1 MNGLSFCLKNKALCD
16 KMIPDGN
23 RRIQPADGFVQYD
36 LIVGRHEPKAAMMET
51 FDAHVNRNT
60 KDSIFCDLF
69 SRPEYCLQLYKVL
82 HPEDTDV
89 SEKNIVLMTLS
100 NLMMRSR
107 YNDLGFLVRDRLLV
121 LVEAQST
128 FTENILVRF
137 ILYLADTYNRYIS
150 KMNLNIYG
158 SKKVRLPVPELYV
171 IYHGERGNKPD
182 EITLSKDIFGEEAG
196 DNIFVDVK
204 AKIIYDSTPGDII
217 NQFITFARVF
227 DRQVRQYGSTRE
239 AVEETL
245 RICKDRDVL
254 KAYLEEKEAAEI
266 MFTWLDEQKAKKF
279 EEEEIRQE
287 GFREGRAEGHAE
299 GEFTMLVNLVRKN
312 LISVK
317 DAAEQASMTE
327 IDFCRKAGLQ
337 IQQ

>member
-1 MNGLSFCLKNKALCD
+1 MNGSPCGLKKDRVCDRMAL
-16 KMIPDGN
+16 DGD
-23 RRIQPADGFVQYD
+23 RKKQSADGFVRYD
-36 LIVGRHEPKAAMMET
+36 LPTGGREPKAAMMET

-89 SEKNIVLMTLS
+89 REENIVLMTLS
-100 NLMMRSR
+100 SLMMRYR

-121 LVEAQST
+121 LVECQST

-171 IYHGERGNKPD
+171 IYHGERGNRPD
-182 EITLSKDIFGEEAG
+182 EISLSRDIFGEGSA

-227 DRQVRQYGSTRE
+227 DRQIQIYGRTRK

-245 RICKDRDVL
+245 RICKDQDVL
-254 KAYLEEKEAAEI
+254 KAYLEEEETAEI

-287 GFREGRAEGHAE
+287 GRVEGRAEGRAE
-299 GEFTMLVNLVRKN
+299 GESRLGLLINMLIKSGRNDDVLRASSDAGYRKQLYQELN
-312 LISVK
+312 
-317 DAAEQASMTE
+317 
-327 IDFCRKAGLQ
+327 
-337 IQQ
+337 IQ

>member
-1 MNGLSFCLKNKALCD
+1 MNGSPCGLKKELVCD

-23 RRIQPADGFVQYD
+23 RGIQPADGFVWYD
-36 LIVGRHEPKAAMMET
+36 LPAGWHEPKAAMMET
-51 FDAHVNRNT
+51 FDDHVNRNT
-60 KDSIFCDLF
+60 KDSIFCNLF

-150 KMNLNIYG
+150 RMNLNIYG

-227 DRQVRQYGSTRE
+227 DRKIQEYGRTRK

-245 RICKDRDVL
+245 RICKDQDVL
-254 KAYLEEKEAAEI
+254 KAYLEEEEAAEI

-287 GFREGRAEGHAE
+287 GRAEGRTE
-299 GEFTMLVNLVRKN
+299 GESRLGSLINVLIRSGRNDDALRASTDAGYRKQLYQELN
-312 LISVK
+312 
-317 DAAEQASMTE
+317 
-327 IDFCRKAGLQ
+327 
-337 IQQ
+337 IQ

>member
-1 MNGLSFCLKNKALCD
+1 MNGSPYDLKKERVCDRMAL
-16 KMIPDGN
+16 DGD
-23 RRIQPADGFVQYD
+23 RKKQSADGFVRYD
-36 LIVGRHEPKAAMMET
+36 LPTGGREPKAAMMET

-89 SEKNIVLMTLS
+89 RKENIVLMTLS
-100 NLMMRSR
+100 SLMMRYR
-107 YNDLGFLVRDRLLV
+107 YNDLGFLVRDRFLV
-121 LVEAQST
+121 LVECQSS
-128 FTENILVRF
+128 FTENILIRF

-158 SKKVRLPVPELYV
+158 SKKVRLPIPELYV

-182 EITLSKDIFGEEAG
+182 EISLSKDIFGEESA

-227 DRQVRQYGSTRE
+227 DRHRQADSN
-239 AVEETL
+239 
-245 RICKDRDVL
+245 
-254 KAYLEEKEAAEI
+254 
-266 MFTWLDEQKAKKF
+266 
-279 EEEEIRQE
+279 IRQDPE
-287 GFREGRAEGHAE
+287 SRGGNPADLQGSGCAESISGRTGGSGDHVYMA
-299 GEFTMLVNLVRKN
+299 
-312 LISVK
+312 
-317 DAAEQASMTE
+317 
-327 IDFCRKAGLQ
+327 
-337 IQQ
+337 

>member
-1 MNGLSFCLKNKALCD
+1 MNGSPSGLKKERVCDRMAL
-16 KMIPDGN
+16 DGN
-23 RRIQPADGFVQYD
+23 RKIQSADDFVRYD
-36 LIVGRHEPKAAMMET
+36 LPTGGQEPKAVMMET

-89 SEKNIVLMTLS
+89 RKENIVLMTLS
-100 NLMMRSR
+100 SLMMRYR
-107 YNDLGFLVRDRLLV
+107 YNDLGFLVRDRFLV
-121 LVEAQST
+121 LVECQSS
-128 FTENILVRF
+128 FTENILIRF

-158 SKKVRLPVPELYV
+158 SKKVRLPIPELYV

-182 EITLSKDIFGEEAG
+182 EISLSKDIFGEESA

-227 DRQVRQYGSTRE
+227 DRQIQIYGRTRK

-245 RICKDRDVL
+245 RICRDQDVL
-254 KAYLEEKEAAEI
+254 KAYLEEQEAAEI

-287 GFREGRAEGHAE
+287 GRAEGEAK
-299 GEFTMLVNLVRKN
+299 GESRLGLLMTQLKN
-312 LISVK
+312 LGRTD
-317 DAAEQASMTE
+317 DAFRAAS
-327 IDFCRKAGLQ
+327 DAGYRKQLYQ
-337 IQQ
+337 ELNIQ